1 MTLTLLSRPLRAVA
15 NAALSVEIHPVVA
28 GDAEA
33 VGRITYEAF
42 RSFHESHGFTP
53 DFPNVEAAIG
63 LAEAQIADPKTFG
76 VVAFSGG
83 KIVGSNFLTEG
94 DPIRGVGPI
103 TVHPSLQGAG
113 IGRRLMQ
120 AVIDRGRD
128 ALGIRLVQDAFNSKT
143 MALYTSLGFDPREP
157 LAVLTGSPRNACTDA
172 RVRPMTYDDLD
183 QTAALA
189 TRVHGFTRSADL
201 RAALAQDEPMV
212 LERDG
217 RITAYMTMP
226 HLWLLNHAV
235 AETEADL
242 KTLILG
248 TGAVRAR
255 PLGFLMPIRQASLFR
270 WCLTHGMQI
279 VKPMTLMSRG
289 HYAEPAGAYL
299 PSVFY

>member
-63 LAEAQIADPKTFG
+63 LAAAQIADPKTFG

-157 LAVLTGSPRNACTDA
+157 LAVLIGSPRNAPADA
-172 RVRPMTYDDLD
+172 RVRPMTHDDLD
-183 QTAALA
+183 QAAALA
-189 TRVHGFTRSADL
+189 TRVHGFARSADL

-248 TGAVRAR
+248 TGAARAR

-270 WCLTHGMQI
+270 WCLTQGMQV